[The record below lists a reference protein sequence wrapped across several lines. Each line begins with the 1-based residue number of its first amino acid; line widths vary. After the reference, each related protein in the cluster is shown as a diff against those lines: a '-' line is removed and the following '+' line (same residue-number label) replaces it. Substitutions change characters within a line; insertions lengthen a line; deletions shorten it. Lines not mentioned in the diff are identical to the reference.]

1 MTSFTLLL
9 CPSRGYYFF
18 FLLDF
23 RGSRVKYYWHII
35 SEPDTAGT
43 RGKQKYTQ
51 QLSGVCIGKADASY
65 ILNDIYE
72 STHNILRRDHNT
84 SYRIRFLTPVHE
96 HPGRGVE
103 IALPSPL
110 E

>member
-1 MTSFTLLL
+1 M
-9 CPSRGYYFF
+9 
-18 FLLDF
+18 DF

-35 SEPDTAGT
+35 SELDTAGT
-43 RGKQKYTQ
+43 REKIFFTQ
-51 QLSGVCIGKADASY
+51 QLSGVYIGKADASY

-72 STHNILRRDHNT
+72 STHNILRRDHDT

>member
-1 MTSFTLLL
+1 MKKT
-9 CPSRGYYFF
+9 
-18 FLLDF
+18 
-23 RGSRVKYYWHII
+23 
-35 SEPDTAGT
+35 
-43 RGKQKYTQ
+43 KQKHTQ
-51 QLSGVCIGKADASY
+51 QLSGVYIGKADASY

-72 STHNILRRDHNT
+72 STHNILRRDHDT

-96 HPGRGVE
+96 HPGRGGE

>member
-23 RGSRVKYYWHII
+23 RGSRDKYYWHII
-35 SEPDTAGT
+35 SEPDIT
-43 RGKQKYTQ
+43 RTREKKKYTQ
-51 QLSGVCIGKADASY
+51 QLSGGYIGKADASY

-72 STHNILRRDHNT
+72 STHKYFTTRSRYILQNKIFNT
-84 SYRIRFLTPVHE
+84 GTRAPR
-96 HPGRGVE
+96 
-103 IALPSPL
+103 
-110 E
+110 